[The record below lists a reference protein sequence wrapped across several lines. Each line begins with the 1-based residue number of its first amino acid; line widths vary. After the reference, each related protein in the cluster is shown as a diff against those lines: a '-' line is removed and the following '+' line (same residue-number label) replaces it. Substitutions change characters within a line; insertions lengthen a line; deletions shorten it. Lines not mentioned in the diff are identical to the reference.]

1 MAPLA
6 ELAVTDAYEL
16 WAGSYPPE
24 AHNALMRAEE
34 RAMLAWLP
42 RSLCGTRLVDIGC
55 GSGRYLLHGRRRGA
69 TCIGVDLS
77 AAMLRRAV
85 DLSLPVVRG
94 DVLHLPI
101 ASGWADRAVCA
112 LTLGHTASLA
122 AALSELARVLR
133 VRGAALCSEPHPAG
147 VGLGWQRTFN
157 VGGQRYAVRHV
168 AHYFADWYRACRS
181 AGFIIE
187 DIAEPRLDPSDIP
200 AGAKFDPQALEVPVA
215 LVLKLRKSV

>member
-1 MAPLA
+1 MVTLA

-24 AHNALMRAEE
+24 AHNALMRTEE

-42 RSLCGTRLVDIGC
+42 RSLSGTRLVDVGC
-55 GSGRYLLHGRRRGA
+55 GSGRYLLHGLRRGA
-69 TCIGVDLS
+69 TCVGVDLS
-77 AAMLRRAV
+77 AAMLRRAAS
-85 DLSLPVVRG
+85 LSLPVVRG
-94 DVLHLPI
+94 DLLRLPI
-101 ASGWADRAVCA
+101 ESGWADRAVCA
-112 LTLGHTASLA
+112 LTLGHTTSLA

-147 VGLGWQRTFN
+147 YALGWQRTFN
-157 VGGQRYAVRHV
+157 VGGQRYAVRHI
-168 AHYFADWYRACRS
+168 AHYFADWHRACRS

-200 AGAKFDPQALEVPVA
+200 AGAKFDPQALEVPAA